1 MAQKASPFWK
11 GIVCLS
17 IIALGSIVFGQA
29 PLSEDLKS
37 QPYITSEMITLPA
50 VDNAEVY
57 KLTVKGPD
65 NYHFEMDF
73 SGQNV
78 PYIETFGA
86 AGELLADGIY
96 SFRLETKVKYSQDA
110 KDALAFARATGDM
123 SEVAEMRKAG
133 LMPESSEPQYG
144 YFSIKDGFF
153 VVPEME
159 SRTLAAK
166 NEGRNSNDKPGDP
179 VGGDDVVIR
188 DVGEIDTDSGLRDQ
202 VIADDLIVDGS
213 ACIGFDCVNGEVF
226 GFDTIRLK
234 ENNLRI
240 KFMDT
245 SVGSFPSADWQL
257 TANDSANGGANKFSI
272 DDIDNSR
279 TPFTIEARAP
289 SHSLFVDDGGRL
301 GLGTNVPTVNIHT
314 VTGNTPTLRLEQ
326 NATSGFA
333 PQSWDVAG
341 NETNFFVRD
350 VTSGSTLPFRIR
362 PGAPSSSVFIDVDG
376 DVGIGTSSPDTA
388 LDVDGGSGDTTL
400 KVQSSAGIPQI
411 LAKHTGTTTSTRREM
426 FVLENHGEPAFRFSN
441 TDPAAGDDWSMILLA
456 SDNFIISRNGSGVV
470 EMQISNGGNVSI
482 AGTLSQGSD
491 VHSKENFEEVDP
503 LDVLDRIVDLPISTW
518 NYIREE
524 DGVRHMGPMAQ
535 DFAAAFGLGGDETR
549 LATVDVDGVMMAAIK
564 GLNLRISEKEAQ
576 LNEKDL
582 DFQALEKQNQDLA
595 KIVQELAQALK
606 QEAAERKKLE
616 ARLSHL
622 LQNP

>member
-1 MAQKASPFWK
+1 MAQKASPFWQ
-11 GIVCLS
+11 GLVCLS
-17 IIALGSIVFGQA
+17 ILAWGSSIFGQT
-29 PLSEDLKS
+29 PLSNDLKS

-50 VDNAEVY
+50 VDNAEAY

-65 NYHFEMDF
+65 NYHFEMVF
-73 SGQNV
+73 SGENV

-96 SFRLETKVKYSQDA
+96 SFRLETKAKYSQDA

-133 LMPESSEPQYG
+133 LMPEVTEPQYG

-179 VGGDDVVIR
+179 VGGDDVVIG
-188 DVGEIDTDSGLRDQ
+188 DVGEIDSDSGVRDQ
-202 VIADDLIVDGS
+202 VILDDLIVDGS
-213 ACIGFDCVNGEVF
+213 ACIGFDCVNGEDF

-245 SVGSFPSADWQL
+245 SVGAFPSNDWQL
-257 TANDSANGGANKFSI
+257 TANDSASGGANKFSI
-272 DDIDNSR
+272 DDVDGAR

-289 SHSLFVDDGGRL
+289 SHSLYVDDGGRL
-301 GLGTNVPTVNIHT
+301 GLGTSTPSVEIHST
-314 VTGNTPTLRLEQ
+314 NGDTPTLRLEQ
-326 NATSGFA
+326 NGTSGFG
-333 PQSWDVAG
+333 PQTWDVAG
-341 NETNFFVRD
+341 NETSFFIRD
-350 VTSGSTLPFRIR
+350 ATNGSTLPFRIR
-362 PGAPSSSVFIDVDG
+362 PGSASNTLVIDSG
-376 DVGIGTSSPDTA
+376 NVGVGTLTPDTK
-388 LDVDGGSGDTTL
+388 LDVDGGSSDATL
-400 KVQSSAGIPQI
+400 KLQSSAGVPQL
-411 LAKHTGTTTSTRREM
+411 LAKHTGTTTAARREM

-470 EMQISNGGNVSI
+470 EMQISNGGNVAI

-503 LDVLDRIVDLPISTW
+503 LEVLDRVVDLPISTW

-606 QEAAERKKLE
+606 QEAAERKNLE